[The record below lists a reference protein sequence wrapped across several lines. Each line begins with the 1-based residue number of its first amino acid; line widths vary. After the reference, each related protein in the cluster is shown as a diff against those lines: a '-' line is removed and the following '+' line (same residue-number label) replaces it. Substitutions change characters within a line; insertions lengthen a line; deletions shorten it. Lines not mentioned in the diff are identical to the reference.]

1 MKKNLTDYVISFL
14 VIVCSLVLV
23 GALAYALSGWGAG
36 KAGPT
41 VEIDF
46 ADVTGVHLHSE
57 VRYAGAPAGS
67 ITAVRLLT
75 FKERNAAETD
85 AQKRNAV
92 RVTATLRPD
101 LPPLPADV
109 RTSISSDTMLGDKF
123 VALSAGSADGEKL
136 AAGTVLQGEGSA
148 GLDSLLASIGPIL
161 RTADEALQDIGP
173 LLKKTSGAIDVFKDG
188 IGDALPKVS
197 KLIDG
202 LKVTSDSADTA
213 LKRLD
218 KLIADADGPIKD
230 DLMEIKKLL
239 VQIEQTMG
247 SADQLITRTDRNLN
261 GRMQEL
267 SVVLDNLKVVSTHAK
282 ALTQQLAE
290 KPNRL
295 IFSGK
300 PQKLT
305 SEADILKSKKPLPAV
320 QPQ

>member
-1 MKKNLTDYVISFL
+1 MKKNFTDFLISLL

-23 GALAYALSGWGAG
+23 GALAYALSGWGSSKTG
-36 KAGPT
+36 RT
-41 VEIDF
+41 IEIDF

-57 VRYAGAPAGS
+57 VRYAGAPAGAIS
-67 ITAVRLLT
+67 AVRLLT
-75 FKERNAAETD
+75 FKERNAGATD
-85 AQKRNAV
+85 AEKRNAV

-101 LPPLPADV
+101 VPELPADIRV
-109 RTSISSDTMLGDKF
+109 SIASDTLLSDKF
-123 VALSAGSADGEKL
+123 IALSAGSSDGEKL
-136 AAGTVLQGEGSA
+136 AAGAVLQGEGSA

-161 RTADEALQDIGP
+161 KTAEEALQEISP
-173 LLKKTSGAIDVFKDG
+173 LLKKTSSAIDTFKDG

-202 LKVTSDSADTA
+202 LKVTSDSADNA

-218 KLIADADGPIKD
+218 KLIADADGPIKA

-239 VQIEQTMG
+239 VQVEQTMG
-247 SADQLITRTDRNLN
+247 SADQLLTRTDRNLN

-282 ALTQQLAE
+282 AISQALAE
-290 KPNRL
+290 KPSRL

-305 SEADILKSKKPLPAV
+305 TEEEILKSKKPLPAIKAE
-320 QPQ
+320 

>member
-1 MKKNLTDYVISFL
+1 MKKHFTDFLISVL

-23 GALAYALSGWGAG
+23 GALAYALSGWGSSKTG
-36 KAGPT
+36 RT
-41 VEIDF
+41 IEIDF

-57 VRYAGAPAGS
+57 VRYAGAPAGAIS
-67 ITAVRLLT
+67 AVRLLT

-101 LPPLPADV
+101 VPALPADIRV
-109 RTSISSDTMLGDKF
+109 SIASDTLLSDKF
-123 VALSAGSADGEKL
+123 LALSAGSPDGDKL

-161 RTADEALQDIGP
+161 RTADEALLEIGP
-173 LLKKTSGAIDVFKDG
+173 LLKKTSVAIDTFKDG

-202 LKVTSDSADTA
+202 LKVTSDSADGA
-213 LKRLD
+213 IKRLD
-218 KLIADADGPIKD
+218 KLIADADGPIKA
-230 DLMEIKKLL
+230 DLLEVKKLL

-247 SADQLITRTDRNLN
+247 SADQLITRTDRNLG

-267 SVVLDNLKVVSTHAK
+267 TVVLENFKVISTHAK
-282 ALTQQLAE
+282 ALTQALAE
-290 KPNRL
+290 RPSRL

-300 PQKLT
+300 AKTLT
-305 SEADILKSKKPLPAV
+305 SEAEILRSTKPLPAV
-320 QPQ
+320 KAE

>member
-1 MKKNLTDYVISFL
+1 MKKHLTDFLISL
-14 VIVCSLVLV
+14 VVIVCSLVLV
-23 GALAYALSGWGAG
+23 AALAFALSGWGARKG
-36 KAGPT
+36 GRT

-57 VRYAGAPAGS
+57 VRYAGAPAGAIS
-67 ITAVRLLT
+67 AVRLLT

-101 LPPLPADV
+101 VPQLPADIRV
-109 RTSISSDTMLGDKF
+109 SIASDTLLSDKF
-123 VALSAGSADGEKL
+123 VAFSAGSSDGEKL
-136 AAGTVLQGEGSA
+136 AADTVLQGEGSA

-161 RTADEALQDIGP
+161 RTADEALLEIGP
-173 LLKKTSGAIDVFKDG
+173 LLKKTSVAIDTFKDG

-202 LKVTSDSADTA
+202 LKVTSDSADGA
-213 LKRLD
+213 IKRLD
-218 KLIADADGPIKD
+218 KLIADADGPIKA
-230 DLMEIKKLL
+230 DLLEVKKLL

-247 SADQLITRTDRNLN
+247 SADQLITRTDRNLG

-267 SVVLDNLKVVSTHAK
+267 SVVLENFKVISTHAK
-282 ALTQQLAE
+282 ALTQALAE
-290 KPNRL
+290 RPSRL

-300 PQKLT
+300 AKTLT
-305 SEADILKSKKPLPAV
+305 SEEEILKSKKPLPAV
-320 QPQ
+320 KAE